1 MHEYSPQILNQE
13 DQNYHPL
20 NYQELGSMNV
30 SHSNEFSSLT
40 MEDKRETKEM
50 ETKDD
55 FKEQKEVHPE
65 ERSEGHQNPILVK
78 GQWTHDEDK
87 LLVQL
92 VKQYGEKRWAHIAQ
106 ILNGR
111 VGKQCRERWHN
122 HLRPDIKKDLW
133 TEEEEMILIEAHKQI
148 GNKWATIARKLPGR
162 TENTI
167 KNHWNATKRRRFS
180 KQKDKPNSI
189 LQEYI
194 KSLSSKSVQDDA
206 TKSPL
211 SDQTGPIC
219 NSDEASKISF
229 SAKMSP

>member
-1 MHEYSPQILNQE
+1 MHRYSPQILNQE

-40 MEDKRETKEM
+40 TEDKRETKEM

-55 FKEQKEVHPE
+55 LKEQKEAHPE
-65 ERSEGHQNPILVK
+65 ESSEGHQNSILVK

-87 LLVQL
+87 TALHNVM
-92 VKQYGEKRWAHIAQ
+92 K
-106 ILNGR
+106 
-111 VGKQCRERWHN
+111 CRGFPFVLHMHKPWVPFYLHFM
-122 HLRPDIKKDLW
+122 KDLW
-133 TEEEEMILIEAHKQI
+133 TEEEEMILIEAHTQI

-194 KSLSSKSVQDDA
+194 KSLSSNSVQDDA

-211 SDQTGPIC
+211 SGQIC
-219 NSDEASKISF
+219 NSDESLKISF